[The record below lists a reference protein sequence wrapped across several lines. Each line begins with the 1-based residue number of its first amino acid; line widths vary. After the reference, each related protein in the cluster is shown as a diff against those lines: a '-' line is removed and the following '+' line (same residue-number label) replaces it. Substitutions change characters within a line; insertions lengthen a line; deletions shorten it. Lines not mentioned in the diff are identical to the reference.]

1 MDYRKPSFSF
11 FSFFKIILILCSNIP
26 QISAVE
32 YPINVW
38 PKPTTF
44 LWPNPQA
51 ILLAGNFTI
60 FAHNHRYLTPA
71 VSRYLRLVLTE
82 NHLPL
87 VNPPLNL
94 TSAPPL
100 TALIITVAD
109 VASPLTHGV
118 NESYTLSIPSSG
130 VNAILTAQTVWGAMR
145 GLETF
150 SQLVYSSP
158 SSVACGLYISDVPL
172 FMHRGIMLD
181 TSRNY
186 YGVKDLLRLVKAMSM
201 NKLNVFHWHITD
213 SHSFPIVLPSEP
225 ELAGKGA
232 YGESMKYTAAD
243 VRNVVEFGMEY
254 GVRVV
259 PEIDMPAHTGSWA
272 EAYPEIVTCAN
283 MFWWPAESDPLA
295 AEPGT
300 GQLNPL
306 HPKTYQVVK
315 NVVHDVVTMFP
326 DQLYHAGADEVV
338 PNCWKV
344 DPSIQNFLSK
354 NGTLSQIL
362 EIFVKTT
369 LPYITSLNRTVVYW
383 EDVLLDA
390 EINVSS
396 SLLPPENV
404 ILQTWNNGPNNTK
417 KIVDSGYRVIVSS
430 ADFYYLDCG
439 HGDFVGNNS
448 QYNQPPGTP
457 QGNGGSWCGPFKTWQ
472 TIYNYD
478 ITYGLN
484 EAESKLVLGG
494 EVALWSEQADS
505 TVMDP
510 RIWPRASAMAEA
522 LWSGNRDE
530 TGKSRYAEATD
541 RLNEWRYRMVTRGI
555 YAEPIQPLW
564 CVKNPGM
571 WGKPRPTRSC
581 DCPGNE
587 KTGFS
592 FINCEVGGSGKVWL
606 GRAWGAYATVVFSK
620 THMSDVVSSDGWNDW
635 RDSSRDQTVFF
646 GGANYTYRVAY
657 GKQTEA
663 APYMDI
669 ST

>member
-1 MDYRKPSFSF
+1 MDYRNPSFSF
-11 FSFFKIILILCSNIP
+11 FSILTIIFILCSIIIIP

-44 LWPNPQA
+44 LWPNPIA

-60 FAHNHRYLTPA
+60 SAPNHRYLTPA
-71 VSRYLRLVLTE
+71 VNRYLRQVLTE
-82 NHLPL
+82 HHLPL

-94 TSAPPL
+94 TSASQLNTL
-100 TALIITVAD
+100 TVIVAD
-109 VASPLTHGV
+109 VTSQLTHGV
-118 NESYTLSIPSSG
+118 NESYTITIPSSG
-130 VNAILTAQTVWGAMR
+130 STNAILTAETVWGAIR

-150 SQLVYSSP
+150 SQLVYSNP
-158 SSVACGLYISDVPL
+158 SRVASGLYISDVPL
-172 FMHRGIMLD
+172 FVHRGIMLD

-186 YGVKDLLRLVKAMSM
+186 YGVNDLLRLIKAMSM

-232 YGESMKYTAAD
+232 YGESMRYTVAD
-243 VRNVVEFGMEY
+243 VKNVVEFGMEY

-283 MFWWPAESDPLA
+283 MFWWPAESQWPDRLA
-295 AEPGT
+295 SEPGT

-315 NVVHDVVTMFP
+315 NVVHDVATMFR
-326 DQLYHAGADEVV
+326 DELYHAGADEVV
-338 PNCWKV
+338 PNCWKT
-344 DPSIQNFLSK
+344 DPSIQTFLSK

-362 EIFVKTT
+362 EIFVNTT
-369 LPYITSLNRTVVYW
+369 LPYILSLNRTVVYW

-390 EINVSS
+390 NIQVSPS
-396 SLLPPENV
+396 ILPPENV

-430 ADFYYLDCG
+430 SDYYYLDCG
-439 HGDFVGNNS
+439 HGDFIGNNS

-457 QGNGGSWCGPFKTWQ
+457 QDDGGSWCGPFKTWQ

-510 RIWPRASAMAEA
+510 RIWPRASAMGEA
-522 LWSGNRDE
+522 LWSGNQDE
-530 TGKSRYAEATD
+530 MGNSRYAEATD

-571 WGKPRPTRSC
+571 C
-581 DCPGNE
+581 NA
-587 KTGFS
+587 
-592 FINCEVGGSGKVWL
+592 V
-606 GRAWGAYATVVFSK
+606 
-620 THMSDVVSSDGWNDW
+620 H
-635 RDSSRDQTVFF
+635 
-646 GGANYTYRVAY
+646 
-657 GKQTEA
+657 
-663 APYMDI
+663 
-669 ST
+669 